1 MSAAIIVGG
10 IALAIAVVF
19 AVGVV
24 ACASLVDEAYVR
36 NKPMLKGRK

>member
-1 MSAAIIVGG
+1 VTAAIVIGWIVL
-10 IALAIAVVF
+10 ALAVVF